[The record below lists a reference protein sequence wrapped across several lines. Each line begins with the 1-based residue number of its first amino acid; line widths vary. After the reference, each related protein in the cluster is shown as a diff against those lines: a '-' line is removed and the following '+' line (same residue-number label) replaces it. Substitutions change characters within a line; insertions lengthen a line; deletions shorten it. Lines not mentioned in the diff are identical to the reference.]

1 MSGKGS
7 RTASGHTLASYT
19 LPQQSLLPVS
29 PPILPQKKVFI
40 KPHLWR
46 GKPSEPPP
54 VVSKQKHAPGIL
66 PGAYLIPL
74 QGR

>member
-7 RTASGHTLASYT
+7 RTASGHTLASY
-19 LPQQSLLPVS
+19 
-29 PPILPQKKVFI
+29 ILPQKKVYI
-40 KPHLWR
+40 KPCLWR
-46 GKPSEPPP
+46 GKPSKPPP
-54 VVSKQKHAPGIL
+54 VASKQKYAPGIL